1 MTPAQLQ
8 PQPLPT
14 ADAPKRY
21 VFLDP
26 DGCGG
31 GWVFVIV
38 AAPTGVVYQN
48 QCGGYSCD
56 QYEQE
61 GYLVPLYGADPDEE
75 LRKIFVGELKGWGH
89 RGRAWSPEVLERV
102 RAAVRDFGI
111 YGSGGTDEPV
121 PPSLVL
127 DESRLAEA
135 AEAWLPVLT
144 PDGPGVL
151 VWENSD

>member
-1 MTPAQLQ
+1 MTDQIHST
-8 PQPLPT
+8 T
-14 ADAPKRY
+14 AKRRVY
-21 VFLDP
+21 LDP

-31 GWVFVIV
+31 GWMFVIV

-48 QCGGYSCD
+48 QCGGYACA

-61 GYLVPLYGADPDEE
+61 GYLVPLYGADLDEHLNE
-75 LRKIFVGELKGWGH
+75 IFIGELQGH
-89 RGRAWSPEVLERV
+89 GMRGRDWPAEVLDRL
-102 RAAVRDFGI
+102 RAAVGSLGI
-111 YGSGGTDEPV
+111 YGSGRHDDLC

-127 DESRLAEA
+127 DESRLSEA
-135 AEAWLPVLT
+135 AEAWIPVTT

>member
-1 MTPAQLQ
+1 MTDQSHDATPA
-8 PQPLPT
+8 
-14 ADAPKRY
+14 KRY
-21 VFLDP
+21 VYLDP

-31 GWVFVIV
+31 GWMFVIV

-48 QCGGYSCD
+48 QCGGYACA

-61 GYLVPLYGADPDEE
+61 GYLVPLYGTDLDEGMNE
-75 LRKIFVGELKGWGH
+75 IFVGELKGYGM
-89 RGRAWSPEVLERV
+89 RGREWPAGVLDRL
-102 RAAVRDFGI
+102 RTAVDSLGM
-111 YGSGGTDEPV
+111 YGSGRSDDLC

-127 DESRLAEA
+127 DESRLSEG
-135 AEAWLPVLT
+135 AEAWIPVVT